1 MDIAAVMQE
10 VVSRRKNDALAYLKD
25 LTVLGEDV
33 EKLLVRTADFR
44 ARLKQITSSKVYA
57 IWLLLKRKNTI
68 KNKLRLLKKMKEKN

>member
-1 MDIAAVMQE
+1 MMQE

-33 EKLLVRTADFR
+33 DKLLVRTADFR

>member
-57 IWLLLKRKNTI
+57 IWLLLKRKNII

>member
-33 EKLLVRTADFR
+33 EKVLVRTADFR

-57 IWLLLKRKNTI
+57 IWLLLKRKNII

>member
-1 MDIAAVMQE
+1 MMQE

-57 IWLLLKRKNTI
+57 IWLLLKRKNII